1 MNKYTRLGKNTA
13 LVFLGNAG
21 SKFIGL
27 LMLPFY
33 TRWLSIEDYGLTDII
48 TVYVTFLIGIVTC
61 CIGESL
67 FIFPKNQKK
76 EIQKKYFSS
85 ATSFCLSMLLLTGL
99 IFFVIEIVLKQLQ
112 IQNSFSQNIWLI
124 YLMLVSNVIQQISQQ
139 FVRSIDKIVIY
150 STTGIVLTFA
160 TALFAFI
167 FIPCWGV
174 KGYVLSIILANTC
187 SSIYSF
193 IFSKSYNY
201 FSFKENSLQA
211 LVSMLKYS
219 VPLIPNGI
227 MWWLVN
233 ALNRPVMETYL
244 GFHDMGI
251 FAVANKFPGI
261 LTVIF
266 GVFGTSWQISV
277 IEEFGKDGYC
287 IFYNKILRLVFT
299 LLAIVLMLLTLFSK
313 VVISIFATSDFYEAW
328 QYIPF
333 LTFGVLF
340 SNIAG
345 FAGTNFSATR
355 ESKYYFYSSIWG
367 AIVAIIMNFVFIP
380 LLGIWGA
387 CISVI
392 FSFFMMAVCRIW
404 YSWKYVK
411 IADIQFYIIL
421 LLFLVIMM
429 VLYVKE
435 VNPIIIASVC
445 ILMMYYLYVHEKDI
459 LFMIVSR
466 VKSKMK
472 FRD

>member
-1 MNKYTRLGKNTA
+1 MGKYSRLGKNTL
-13 LVFLGNAG
+13 LVFIGNAG
-21 SKFIGL
+21 AKLIGL
-27 LMLPFY
+27 FMLPFY
-33 TRWLSIEDYGLTDII
+33 TRWLSVEDYGTTDVI

-61 CIGESL
+61 CISDAI
-67 FIFPKNQKK
+67 FIFPKGQIKT
-76 EIQKKYFSS
+76 IQKKYFSS
-85 ATSFCLSMLLLTGL
+85 GIAFLSIAFAITAFIFVLLES
-99 IFFVIEIVLKQLQ
+99 ISINYSIS
-112 IQNSFSQNIWLI
+112 NSFFNNIWLI
-124 YLMLVSNVIQQISQQ
+124 YGMLFSMITQQ
-139 FVRSIDKIVIY
+139 FVQQFTRSIDKMLVY
-150 STTGIVLTFA
+150 SITGVVLTGF
-160 TALFAFI
+160 TAILAFLL
-167 FIPCWGV
+167 IPLWGV
-174 KGYVLSIILANTC
+174 KGYVLSIIGANLLAAL
-187 SSIYSF
+187 YSVV
-193 IFSKSYNY
+193 FSKGYTY
-201 FSFKENSLQA
+201 FSIHTISKFSCKE
-211 LVSMLKYS
+211 MLKYS
-219 VPLIPNGI
+219 IPLIPNGI

-277 IEEFGKDGYC
+277 IEEFGKDGYG
-287 IFYNKILRLVFT
+287 IFYNKILKLVFT

-313 VVISIFATSDFYEAW
+313 VIISIFASSDFYEAW

-392 FSFFMMAVCRIW
+392 FSFFIMAICRIG

-411 IADIQFYIIL
+411 IADIQFYIIV
-421 LLFLVIMM
+421 LLFLVTMM

-445 ILMMYYLYVHEKDI
+445 ILMMYYLYIHEKDLLYKTASKI
-459 LFMIVSR
+459 
-466 VKSKMK
+466 KSKMR